1 MKPQMSAPAK
11 EMPARPLLSTAGM
24 DHRMSSQVDL
34 MSPVQWLLYAP
45 DPRKVD
51 LRSGRQ
57 GASGAPSR
65 GRAGLHV
72 PTRWRAPGG
81 GPRGGPRG
89 SAGTCLG

>member
-11 EMPARPLLSTAGM
+11 EMPARPLFSTAGM
-24 DHRMSSQVDL
+24 DQRMSSQVDL

-57 GASGAPSR
+57 CAGSALSR
-65 GRAGLHV
+65 GRAGPHV
-72 PTRWRAPGG
+72 LTRCRAPGG
-81 GPRGGPRG
+81 APRGGPQG
-89 SAGTCLG
+89 CAGTCSG